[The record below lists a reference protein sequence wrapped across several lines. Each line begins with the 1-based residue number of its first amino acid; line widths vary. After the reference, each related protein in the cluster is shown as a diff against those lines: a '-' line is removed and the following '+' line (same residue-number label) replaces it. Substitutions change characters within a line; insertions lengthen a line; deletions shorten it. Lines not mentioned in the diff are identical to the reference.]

1 MLKISKILIAPF
13 LSYSI
18 FLRGLFF
25 YAAPCMLP
33 LLCHRLRVFE
43 EICCRIIRFVRKA
56 ATLSVYALI
65 RIVVGYSVLYGWNN
79 SYLWQNLL
87 FFVRRFSSFS
97 VDILVKLKF
106 IESLTIVN
114 KKRSVK
120 MLHEC
125 ILIRE
130 GQSVDFTCGVLW
142 CCKCQFFVY
151 RLIFLYV
158 CVCFCAF
165 SFFRLHFMYD
175 LTVVI
180 IIIITSTQR
189 A

>member
-1 MLKISKILIAPF
+1 MPHPVCCRCSV
-13 LSYSI
+13 
-18 FLRGLFF
+18 
-25 YAAPCMLP
+25 
-33 LLCHRLRVFE
+33 CHRLRVFE

-142 CCKCQFFVY
+142 CCKYQFFVY
-151 RLIFLYV
+151 RLIFCV
-158 CVCFCAF
+158 CVYVSVLFL
-165 SFFRLHFMYD
+165 FF
-175 LTVVI
+175 VC
-180 IIIITSTQR
+180 TSCTI
-189 A
+189 